1 MSTHYLDNDRSQTKK
16 DEFRAIYSRIVELY
30 PFTCQLNGELKDR
43 FCFSSICNKEDK
55 KLIFEI
61 LTCSA
66 FFLG

>member
-1 MSTHYLDNDRSQTKK
+1 MSTHYLNNDSSQSKNE
-16 DEFRAIYSRIVELY
+16 EFRAIYSRIVVLY
-30 PFTCQLNGELKDR
+30 PFTCQLNNDLKDR

-55 KLIFEI
+55 KLTFEI

>member
-1 MSTHYLDNDRSQTKK
+1 MSTHYLNNDSIQPKNK
-16 DEFRAIYSRIVELY
+16 EVRAIYSRIVVLY
-30 PFTCQLNGELKDR
+30 PSTCQLNNDLKDR
-43 FCFSSICNKEDK
+43 FCFSSCCNKEDK